1 MPPSELS
8 SLLSNGQE
16 LTASRVTGQQ
26 TAPMPP
32 RGGTGAPVASDGL
45 PPGAYRLLTVIVSP
59 VITSNWCSQ
68 SRTACW
74 STRYS

>member
-1 MPPSELS
+1 MPPSELWS
-8 SLLSNGQE
+8 SLRNARE

-26 TAPMPP
+26 N
-32 RGGTGAPVASDGL
+32 GADAAAWRHRRPVASDGL